1 MVYLMYMFTLFQE
14 RLYFMKKLRFTAL
27 ALVLSLII
35 SGSGCYFFPKEEE
48 LLDPPT
54 IAPDEVT
61 YSTYTAKRKTLE
73 SAVIV
78 TGYVRSRTEKS
89 CYFKDYTG
97 RIKTVY
103 VRAGDFVS
111 EGDLI
116 AEMNVGELEYLL
128 EIQKLKVQAA
138 RLQYNSTG
146 SNADKLQLDIE
157 TETLNMYQ
165 AEYDGSKIFAPISG
179 QVSYV
184 LGINPG
190 TEIDPYK
197 IIAKIVNPDD
207 LYIEAS
213 YNGDIKTFDVGDKVT
228 VTIGGEEYEA
238 ELSYTPRE
246 AKADAAA
253 DPNAL
258 YAEFSDNKPTF
269 AYLGSLA
276 DIKKIKSVSENAIV
290 IPKNLIKNDG
300 DRTYVQVYNDG
311 EKTEKDITTGI
322 SNATEIEVTSGL
334 DEGDEVIIR

>member
-1 MVYLMYMFTLFQE
+1 
-14 RLYFMKKLRFTAL
+14 MKKLRLTVL
-27 ALVLSLII
+27 AISLSLII

-61 YSTYTAKRKTLE
+61 YSTYTAKRKTIE

-89 CYFKDYTG
+89 CYFTDYTG
-97 RIKTVY
+97 RVKTIY
-103 VRAGDFVS
+103 VKAGDFVN
-111 EGDLI
+111 EGDII
-116 AEMNVGELEYLL
+116 AEMNTGELEYLL

-138 RLQYNSTG
+138 KLQYNSTG
-146 SNADKLQLDIE
+146 AQADKLQLDIE

-165 AEYDGSKIFAPISG
+165 AEYDGSKIYAPISG

-190 TEIDPYK
+190 TEMDPYK
-197 IIAKIVNPDD
+197 IIARIVDPDD
-207 LYIEAS
+207 LYVEAS
-213 YNGDIKTFDVGDKVT
+213 YTGDIKTFAVGDKVT
-228 VTIGGEEYEA
+228 VTVGGEEYES
-238 ELSYTPRE
+238 EISYTPKE
-246 AKADAAA
+246 ARAEANEDS
-253 DPNAL
+253 NAL
-258 YAEFSDNKPTF
+258 YAEFSGNKPTF

-290 IPKNLIKNDG
+290 IPKNLVKTDG
-300 DRTYVQVYNDG
+300 DRTYVQVYKDG
-311 EKTEKDITTGI
+311 EKIEKDITTGI
-322 SNATEIEVTSGL
+322 SNATEIEVISGL

>member
-1 MVYLMYMFTLFQE
+1 MVYYLCIPNSTKGY
-14 RLYFMKKLRFTAL
+14 YYMKKLKAAAL
-27 ALVLSLII
+27 ALSLSLMI

-89 CYFKDYTG
+89 CYFTDYTG
-97 RIKTVY
+97 RVKTVY
-103 VRAGDFVS
+103 VRAGDFVT

-116 AEMNVGELEYLL
+116 AEMNTGELEYLL

-138 RLQYNSTG
+138 KLQYNSTG
-146 SNADKLQLDIE
+146 SQADKLQLDIE

-165 AEYDGSKIFAPISG
+165 AEYNGSKIYAPMSG

-197 IIAKIVNPDD
+197 IIAKIVDPED

-213 YNGDIKTFDVGDKVT
+213 YTGDINTFDLGDKVT
-228 VTIGGEEYEA
+228 VTVGGEEYKA

-246 AKADAAA
+246 AKADAAE

-258 YAEFSDNKPTF
+258 YAEFTDNRPTF

-290 IPKNLIKNDG
+290 IPKTLVKTDG
-300 DRTYVQVYNDG
+300 DRTFVQVYKDG
-311 EKTEKDITTGI
+311 EKIEKDITTGI
-322 SNATEIEVTSGL
+322 YNATEIEVISGL

>member
-1 MVYLMYMFTLFQE
+1 MFTHF
-14 RLYFMKKLRFTAL
+14 RKAIFMRKFKLTAL
-27 ALVLSLII
+27 AISLSLII

-61 YSTYTAKRKTLE
+61 YSTYTAKRKTIE

-89 CYFKDYTG
+89 CYFTDYTG
-97 RIKTVY
+97 RVKTIY
-103 VRAGDFVS
+103 VRAGDLVN

-116 AEMNVGELEYLL
+116 AEMNTGELEYLL

-146 SNADKLQLDIE
+146 SGADKLQLDIE

-165 AEYDGSKIFAPISG
+165 AEYDGSKIYAPISG

-190 TEIDPYK
+190 TEMDPYK
-197 IIAKIVNPDD
+197 IIAKIVDPDD
-207 LYIEAS
+207 LYVEAT
-213 YNGDIKTFDVGDKVT
+213 YTGDIKTFSVGDKVT
-228 VTIGGEEYEA
+228 VTVGGEEYES
-238 ELSYTPRE
+238 EISYTPRE
-246 AKADAAA
+246 ARAEANEDS
-253 DPNAL
+253 NAL
-258 YAEFSDNKPTF
+258 YAEFSGNKPTF

-290 IPKNLIKNDG
+290 IPKNLVKTDG
-300 DRTYVQVYNDG
+300 DRTYVQVYKDG
-311 EKTEKDITTGI
+311 EKIEKDITTGI
-322 SNATEIEVTSGL
+322 SNATEIEVISGL

>member
-1 MVYLMYMFTLFQE
+1 
-14 RLYFMKKLRFTAL
+14 MKKLRLTVL
-27 ALVLSLII
+27 AISLSLII

-61 YSTYTAKRKTLE
+61 YSTYTAKRKTIE

-89 CYFKDYTG
+89 CYFTDYTG
-97 RIKTVY
+97 RVKTIY
-103 VRAGDFVS
+103 VKAGDFVN
-111 EGDLI
+111 EGDII
-116 AEMNVGELEYLL
+116 AEMNTGELEYLL

-138 RLQYNSTG
+138 KLQYNSTG
-146 SNADKLQLDIE
+146 AQADKLQLDIE

-165 AEYDGSKIFAPISG
+165 AEYDGSKIYAPISG

-190 TEIDPYK
+190 TEMDPYK
-197 IIAKIVNPDD
+197 IIAKIVDPDD
-207 LYIEAS
+207 LYVEAT
-213 YNGDIKTFDVGDKVT
+213 YTGDIKTFSVGDKVT
-228 VTIGGEEYEA
+228 VTVGGEEYES
-238 ELSYTPRE
+238 EISYTPRE
-246 AKADAAA
+246 ARAEANEDS
-253 DPNAL
+253 NAL
-258 YAEFSDNKPTF
+258 YAEFSGNKPTF

-290 IPKNLIKNDG
+290 IPKNLVKNDG
-300 DRTYVQVYNDG
+300 DRTYVQVYKDG
-311 EKTEKDITTGI
+311 EKIEKDITIGI
-322 SNATEIEVTSGL
+322 SNATEIEVISGL